1 MLADRQIS
9 KDIHEKRRPV
19 PLVSYFNIFFFFSD
33 SLCVVF
39 AEINLPTVYFHDT
52 PNFVF

>member
-9 KDIHEKRRPV
+9 RDVQEKRRPV
-19 PLVSYFNIFFFFSD
+19 PLVSYFNTFFFSD
-33 SLCVVF
+33 SLCIVF
-39 AEINLPTVYFHDT
+39 AEMNLPTVSFHDT

>member
-1 MLADRQIS
+1 MRKGDLYLWSHIS
-9 KDIHEKRRPV
+9 T
-19 PLVSYFNIFFFFSD
+19 FFFFFSD